1 MIMCEIDGNKLLE
14 EPMKNKTED
23 SMVETYQ
30 KMIERFKTRGIFLKN
45 IFWIMKYQKN
55 TKNQLIKMELNGS

>member
-30 KMIERFKTRGIFLKN
+30 KMIERLKTGGFFPKKHI
-45 IFWIMKYQKN
+45 
-55 TKNQLIKMELNGS
+55 LNNEISE